1 MHAPGRGGRPHA
13 CAQQGWSTTC
23 MVPLSFDHACR
34 ICSGGGTH
42 VAMAATPTRL
52 ALVGC
57 GDIFNHHLNAV
68 KQHSAIFCVSCVC
81 DPDAER
87 AAAAAAQCCSGG
99 VDGGSAVPAFSTLAD
114 ALAAESAGALAFD
127 AVILMI
133 PHHIHEEIA
142 LQAFSAGKHTLL
154 EKPLGA
160 WPLRR
165 CDAAILLC
173 CCVCDH
179 LPQLQRC

>member
-1 MHAPGRGGRPHA
+1 
-13 CAQQGWSTTC
+13 
-23 MVPLSFDHACR
+23 
-34 ICSGGGTH
+34 
-42 VAMAATPTRL
+42 MAATPTRL

-68 KQHSAIFCVSCVC
+68 KQYSAIFCVSCVC

-133 PHHIHEEIA
+133 PHHLHEEIA